1 VRRILRGV
9 LSVPAAA
16 LALPLLAAVALIV
29 RASGSRTGVDRSGR
43 PRLLF
48 GPTPIL
54 SFTYLSRAMR
64 AAGYEAITLVD
75 DRYHIHAQDDFDI
88 DRDRFFGRRAPAGP
102 LRWLDRLF
110 GDYVVFGWIL
120 VRFGIVHTFFDGAFL
135 HRTPLRFWE
144 AQLLHLGGRKLI
156 VMPYGSDVAVPT
168 LIRSLEWRHGLMRN
182 YPAIGRYEAATRRQV
197 EYFSRHADYVV
208 ACLVHLETMPRWDL
222 LTIHYYPIDT
232 EVWAS
237 TDGPS
242 DRDGRNGPV
251 SVVHA
256 PNHRAM
262 KGTDALIRACD
273 ALRAEGLQIDLRLL
287 EGIPNAAVRSAMADA
302 DILAEQFIL
311 GYGLTAMEGMS
322 LAKPVLSNLTAHAYY
337 DLFGATTRFAACP
350 IVSTDPAGLVDALR
364 GLVTDPA
371 RRARV
376 GEAGREWV
384 LREHSYSAMARLW
397 EAIYRRVW
405 WSEMV
410 EPADLL
416 TGPP

>member
-1 VRRILRGV
+1 
-9 LSVPAAA
+9 
-16 LALPLLAAVALIV
+16 
-29 RASGSRTGVDRSGR
+29 
-43 PRLLF
+43 
-48 GPTPIL
+48 
-54 SFTYLSRAMR
+54 
-64 AAGYEAITLVD
+64 
-75 DRYHIHAQDDFDI
+75 
-88 DRDRFFGRRAPAGP
+88 
-102 LRWLDRLF
+102 
-110 GDYVVFGWIL
+110 
-120 VRFGIVHTFFDGAFL
+120 
-135 HRTPLRFWE
+135 
-144 AQLLHLGGRKLI
+144 
-156 VMPYGSDVAVPT
+156 
-168 LIRSLEWRHGLMRN
+168 MRN

>member
-1 VRRILRGV
+1 TLPV
-9 LSVPAAA
+9 AA
-16 LALPLLAAVALIV
+16 LALPLLAVVAMLV
-29 RASGSRTGVDRSGR
+29 RATGSRTGVDRTGR

-64 AAGYEAITLVD
+64 AAGYEALTLVD
-75 DRYHIHAQDDFDI
+75 DRYHIHAKDDFDR
-88 DRDRFFGRRAPAGP
+88 DRDGFFGGRAPAGP

-110 GDYVVFGWIL
+110 GDYLVFGWIL
-120 VRFGIVHTFFDGAFL
+120 VRFDIVHTFFDGAFL

-144 AQLLHLGGRKLI
+144 AQLLHLAGRRLI
-156 VMPYGSDVAVPT
+156 VMPYGSDVAVPS
-168 LIRSLEWRHGLMRN
+168 LIRSLEWRNGLMQN
-182 YPAIGRYEAATRRQV
+182 YPAIGRSEPQTLRQL
-197 EYFSRHADYVV
+197 EYFSRYADYVV

-232 EVWAS
+232 EQWTSPA
-237 TDGPS
+237 GAS

-251 SVVHA
+251 SIVHA
-256 PNHRAM
+256 PNHRAL
-262 KGTDALIRACD
+262 KGTDALVRACD
-273 ALRAEGLQIDLRLL
+273 VLRQEGLQVDLRLL
-287 EGIPNAAVRSAMADA
+287 EGIPNTAVRAAMAEA

-322 LAKPVLSNLTAHAYY
+322 LGKPVLSNLTEPAYY
-337 DLFGATTRFAACP
+337 DLFRARTRFSGCP
-350 IVSTDPAGLVDALR
+350 IISTDPAGLVDTLR

-371 RRARV
+371 ARARI
-376 GEAGREWV
+376 GEAGRAWV
-384 LREHSYSAMARLW
+384 AQEHSYAAMAALW

-405 WSEMV
+405 WSEPV

-416 TGPP
+416 APSR